1 MNRTIRAFRAVAIE
15 AFLEGIRA
23 RTLYNV
29 FFVSLFFLGVG
40 YLAALLVYGHQDRV
54 LLHFGLLVNAFSV
67 FTVSAGAG
75 ARTIHSE
82 IDQRTTGPV
91 LARPISRSSYYFGKW
106 AGILAFSTLNL
117 ALLYGLLALGLHGA
131 GGSFSSAFV
140 RAFLQ
145 SFGLTLAE
153 SAVVSSFALFLS
165 LFFRPGIT
173 VLITLSYF
181 FLAHNHGQLAL
192 IATEGGEGGVLIP
205 VLMRMTPDAGAW
217 LMDTRVYY
225 QQPLETL
232 DWLLRAGYGTGW
244 ALVFAFFG
252 NAVFYRKNL

>member
-15 AFLEGIRA
+15 TFLEGIRA

-67 FTVSAGAG
+67 FIVAAGAG
-75 ARTIHSE
+75 SRSIHAE
-82 IDQRTTGPV
+82 IDQRTAGPV
-91 LARPISRSSYYFGKW
+91 LARPVSRSAYYLGKW
-106 AGILAFSTLNL
+106 AGILGFSTLNL
-117 ALLYGLLALGLHGA
+117 ALLYGVLALGLREA
-131 GGSFSSAFV
+131 GGAFTPAFL

-145 SFGLTLAE
+145 SFGLVLAE
-153 SAVVSSFALFLS
+153 SAVVSALALFLS
-165 LFFRPGIT
+165 LFFRPAIT
-173 VLITLSYF
+173 ILIVLSYF

-192 IATEGGEGGVLIP
+192 IATEGGGSGILP
-205 VLMRMTPDAGAW
+205 LLMRMTPDAGAW
-217 LMDTRVYY
+217 LMDARVYY
-225 QQPLETL
+225 QQPLEAL
-232 DWLLRAGYGTGW
+232 DWGLRVGYGIGW